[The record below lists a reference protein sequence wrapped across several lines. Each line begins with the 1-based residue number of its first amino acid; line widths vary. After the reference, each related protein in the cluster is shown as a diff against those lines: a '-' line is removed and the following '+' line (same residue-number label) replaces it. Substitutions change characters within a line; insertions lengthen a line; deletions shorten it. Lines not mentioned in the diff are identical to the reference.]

1 MSDDDDEDCCSGC
14 CLSSDEE
21 EEETTKEFTSEFE
34 KKKAKFIPPKIQFKG
49 DLSKRKIIKELN
61 FDKKYISN
69 LILFKNYI
77 LLAVDKSL
85 HFYDQTLKLI
95 FEYKIQYYLKNDLSL
110 TNYNDETIIMR
121 IEGIVIVINFYEKN
135 KQIFYE
141 VIQEI
146 KDNSHYNLNTKLSY
160 GFLLLG
166 GIDKKYGFFQPV
178 HKKEKISKYN
188 KFELIFKIHKVHNN
202 DHDNIS
208 VVVDLN
214 NGRIFSCLSED
225 SNIKVIE
232 YYRKIKPN
240 RPRIIKSMNGYEV
253 DNAVLLCDKY
263 LLLMESEYLEKY
275 YFWLMDTETLE
286 IVYKFNTP
294 QYNSFMCVLSENKVL
309 YGSETR
315 LAIDEFSFADEKFIQ
330 KTIFESEY
338 KKGKTDDDGEKS
350 YIIRDFLN
358 ENTFIAYNKDI
369 GLLMIFQCEN

>member
-1 MSDDDDEDCCSGC
+1 M
-14 CLSSDEE
+14 
-21 EEETTKEFTSEFE
+21 
-34 KKKAKFIPPKIQFKG
+34 
-49 DLSKRKIIKELN
+49 SKRKIIKELN

-95 FEYKIQYYLKNDLSL
+95 FEYKIQYYLEKDLSL

-188 KFELIFKIHKVHNN
+188 KFELIFIIHKVHNN
-202 DHDNIS
+202 DDDS
-208 VVVDLN
+208 TSFVADLN
-214 NGRIFSCLSED
+214 NGRIFSCLIDD

-232 YYRKIKPN
+232 YYRTSKPN
-240 RPRIIKSMNGYEV
+240 RPRIIKSMNGYNV
-253 DNAVLLCDKY
+253 HNAGLLCDKY
-263 LLLMESEYLEKY
+263 LLLMGLKY
-275 YFWLMDTETLE
+275 FKVSYFWLMDTETLE
-286 IVYKFNTP
+286 IVYNLNTP
-294 QYNSFMCVLSENKVL
+294 QYNSFMCVLSENRVL
-309 YGSETR
+309 YGSKTR
-315 LAIDEFSFADEKFIQ
+315 LAIDEFSYADEKFIQ

-358 ENTFIAYNKDI
+358 ENTFIAYNEDI
-369 GLLMIFQCEN
+369 GLMIFQCEN